1 MSSSIIKRIYIK
13 ELLFFNSLEL
23 EFDSG
28 LIVFTGASGAGKSIL
43 ISSLLSTF
51 GLDTP
56 KASMCEVTLEKFR
69 SLELD
74 SYDIDD
80 EFSIK
85 SIKRDKLRYYID
97 GQKISKKSLQLLF
110 KPPFITHLSVRD
122 RGGFSSDNLISFI
135 DTIIIKNNRVFKK
148 ELREYKKRFKIYQDK
163 LTQLQELRDNQ
174 SKIKDLIEFIGYEIS
189 KIDTINPKVGEEEEL
204 LRLKQQ
210 LSKIDKIK
218 EATDN
223 SQGIFEFETQLIEA
237 YSLVDKD
244 SSFIN
249 DTFNQ
254 IRADF
259 DDIDNLSQ
267 ELEDIDIEELLNRIE
282 QISSLIE
289 RYGSIPEALEYR
301 EKKLQELDSY
311 KNISYDMKA
320 LEEFVELEYQ
330 ELINLAYRLDSRRRE
345 VSIDIEEYL
354 YEYLKELKL
363 SRVNFIFTQS
373 SLSNLGNTK
382 VDLSIND
389 STTATLSGG
398 EFNRLRLA
406 LMVVVMQRGANQQ
419 AGVIIL
425 DEIDANVSGDESI
438 AIANLISKLSEKY
451 QIFAISHQPHLTAKA
466 NQHILV
472 SKSSSGGEVEILDRE
487 ARIQEIAR
495 IIAGE
500 RANSE
505 AMEFARNL
513 IVAI

>member
-1 MSSSIIKRIYIK
+1 MSRSIIKRIYIK
-13 ELLFFNSLEL
+13 ELLFFDTLEL

-28 LIVFTGASGAGKSIL
+28 LIVFTGASGAGKSML

-56 KASMCEVTLEKFR
+56 KASMCEVILEKFN

-97 GQKISKKSLQLLF
+97 GQKISKKSLQSLF
-110 KPPFITHLSVRD
+110 KPPFVSYLSVRD
-122 RGGFSSDNLISFI
+122 REGFSSDNLLSII
-135 DTIIIKNNRVFKK
+135 DNIIIKDNRVFKK

-163 LTQLQELRDNQ
+163 LNQLQDLRDNQ
-174 SKIKDLIEFIGYEIS
+174 SKIKDLIEFATFEIN

-218 EATDN
+218 EAIDG

-249 DTFNQ
+249 DTFTQ

-259 DDIDNLSQ
+259 DDINNLSQ
-267 ELEDIDIEELLNRIE
+267 ELEDTDIEELLNRIE

-289 RYGSIPEALEYR
+289 RYGSIQNTIDYR
-301 EKKLQELDSY
+301 EKKLQELDKY
-311 KNISYDMKA
+311 KNISYDMRA
-320 LEEFVELEYQ
+320 LENFVELEYQ
-330 ELINLAYRLDSRRRE
+330 ELINLAYRLDSTRRE
-345 VSIDIEEYL
+345 ASINIEEYL

-373 SLSNLGNTK
+373 SLSSLGNST
-382 VDLSIND
+382 VDLSINN
-389 STTATLSGG
+389 SIASTLSGG

-406 LMVVVMQRGANQQ
+406 LMVVVMQRGANSQS
-419 AGVIIL
+419 GVIIL

-438 AIANLISKLSEKY
+438 AIANLIHKLSQKY
-451 QIFAISHQPHLTAKA
+451 QIFAISHQPHLSAKA

-472 SKSSSGGEVEILDRE
+472 TKTQNGGEVEVLNRDG
-487 ARIQEIAR
+487 RIQEIAR

-505 AMEFARNL
+505 ALEFARNL
-513 IVAI
+513 I